1 MLENDSEI
9 AKKIPELE
17 EVMRNIKRYCNTGEE
32 DNAVLLFKDIGLNSA
47 EKDKLAA
54 NTVWD
59 ALMLTLSSIAEY
71 SYQIA
76 RDPARLNSKN
86 YEFVLR
92 QVETIAGVCRS
103 LTENLVPLTKNE
115 KLEMKH
121 AKLGDMISAYY
132 AENITLGSSKYRMIR
147 ILVRPKKYVMPIEIK
162 NNRQP
167 INVAETAQARMK
179 IDLIPEDNPD
189 NSVSI
194 RTDRE
199 DWQHGYEITFDVDIF
214 RESNNLMDN
223 LSFSDG
229 QRDGH
234 HFSSSL
240 TAEEFE
246 VTFTQILTAFN
257 KKFESMVE

>member
-17 EVMRNIKRYCNTGEE
+17 EVMRNIKLYCNTGEE
-32 DNAVLLFKDIGLNSA
+32 DNAVLLFPDIGLNSA

-121 AKLGDMISAYY
+121 AKLAV
-132 AENITLGSSKYRMIR
+132 NIG
-147 ILVRPKKYVMPIEIK
+147 
-162 NNRQP
+162 
-167 INVAETAQARMK
+167 
-179 IDLIPEDNPD
+179 
-189 NSVSI
+189 
-194 RTDRE
+194 
-199 DWQHGYEITFDVDIF
+199 
-214 RESNNLMDN
+214 
-223 LSFSDG
+223 
-229 QRDGH
+229 
-234 HFSSSL
+234 
-240 TAEEFE
+240 
-246 VTFTQILTAFN
+246 
-257 KKFESMVE
+257 